1 MTFKALLAA
10 KTDGKITT
18 SVVDMNEQ
26 DLMLGDV
33 TVAVDYST
41 VNYKDALAISGRT
54 EVIRQFPLIPG
65 IDLAGTVE
73 ASSYPAIAVGDR
85 VVANSWGLSQTHH
98 GGYAQKARLKGEWLV
113 KIPAPFSTKDA
124 MAIGT
129 AGYTAM
135 LSVLALE
142 HGGITPQRGDILVT
156 GANGGVG
163 SIVIALLADLG
174 YRVVA
179 STGRVEEADYLRSL
193 GAADV
198 IDRRTLSEP
207 GAPIA
212 RERWA
217 GAVDSVGSHT
227 LVNVLAQTQY
237 RGVVTAC
244 GLAQGVDLPGTVLPF
259 ILRNV
264 TLAGIDSVNT
274 PQEARLEAW
283 SRLARDLDVNKLART
298 MQVVGLAEIPDVV
311 RQILAGKV
319 QGRTVVDM
327 PSCAATGLAWRR
339 LDEDPTA
346 RQQDTKTLLE
356 SILCQFWRS
365 MSARGTS
372 TRKAMV
378 NSASQVRTKASA
390 SHHFSAHGRSTT
402 SNAQVDLCCR

>member
-1 MTFKALLAA
+1 MAMTFNALLAA
-10 KTDGKITT
+10 KTGEKIST
-18 SVVDMNEQ
+18 SVVEMNEQ
-26 DLMLGDV
+26 DLMPGDV

-73 ASSYPAIAVGDR
+73 ASSYPGIAIGDR
-85 VVANSWGLSQTHH
+85 VVVNGWGLSQTHH
-98 GGYAQKARLKGEWLV
+98 GGYAQKARVKGEWLV
-113 KIPAPFSTKDA
+113 KIPSPFSTKDA

-142 HGGITPQRGDILVT
+142 HGGLTPQRGDILVT

-163 SIVIALLADLG
+163 SIAIAILSDLG

-179 STGRVEEADYLRSL
+179 STGRLEEADYLRSL

-207 GAPIA
+207 GAPIS

-264 TLAGIDSVNT
+264 TLAGIDSVNA
-274 PQEARLEAW
+274 PQEARIEAW

-298 MQVVGLAEIPDVV
+298 MQVVGLAEVPDVV
-311 RQILAGKV
+311 RQMFAGKV
-319 QGRTVVDM
+319 QGRTVVD
-327 PSCAATGLAWRR
+327 
-339 LDEDPTA
+339 
-346 RQQDTKTLLE
+346 
-356 SILCQFWRS
+356 
-365 MSARGTS
+365 
-372 TRKAMV
+372 V
-378 NSASQVRTKASA
+378 NA
-390 SHHFSAHGRSTT
+390 
-402 SNAQVDLCCR
+402 